1 MKMMK
6 RKISRR
12 VIGLLTVAMLILSG
26 CTSTTNSCRY
36 SYCDEEATRKCRNL
50 NDPEDVEYYCDSH
63 CPECLVCK
71 LLHGP
76 FGPYYASEFEKA
88 PSGVT
93 FHSCAEHDLQ
103 DIPVSGGIVG

>member
-1 MKMMK
+1 MKILK
-6 RKISRR
+6 NRR
-12 VIGLLTVAMLILSG
+12 FRSVIGLLIASILTFTG
-26 CTSTTNSCRY
+26 CASTITCRD

-63 CPECLVCK
+63 CPKCDVCR
-71 LLHGP
+71 LLRGP
-76 FGPYYASEFEKA
+76 LGGPYYASEFEKA
-88 PSGVT
+88 PSGVI